1 MIAWQL
7 RGFRAA
13 SARHLRGICAAA
25 ARERGA
31 AETRGWS
38 AALDRESGKMP
49 LAKLTAPAM

>member
-13 SARHLRGICAAA
+13 S